1 MNFISPPNCP
11 VLCRNLDDYVL
22 KVAGEESYIYGHYEL
37 ITFSYIIRCIGK
49 KIDIVLALVRKK
61 DTEEDGCRDVPDVS
75 GSFNC
80 LPMCTVSFS

>member
-1 MNFISPPNCP
+1 M
-11 VLCRNLDDYVL
+11 L

-61 DTEEDGCRDVPDVS
+61 DTEEDRCRDVPDVS
-75 GSFNC
+75 GLFNS
-80 LPMCTVSFS
+80 LPTSAVGFSCETWVASGFEL